1 MAQQED
7 GCFPRLNGAL
17 IQSGKFDS
25 AIVSVVGKFIPSKA
39 TDGTLSF
46 RCADNV
52 EIVINPE
59 QMMESPQLDFHDGP
73 VVEVVG
79 QVSNGMLAAFVTR
92 TISKDF
98 DLDVYNKLLDVLHN
112 QKFKQYFGTPFP
124 NGSTIMGQ

>member
-39 TDGTLSF
+39 TDGTFSF

-59 QMMESPQLDFHDGP
+59 SMTETPQLDFHDGP

-79 QVSNGMLAAFVTR
+79 QASNGTLVV
-92 TISKDF
+92 SE
-98 DLDVYNKLLDVLHN
+98 HC
-112 QKFKQYFGTPFP
+112 FKQCLAVLVVRRCGDVGF
-124 NGSTIMGQ
+124 SKRDLSI